1 MPHKRKRKHQDDIVL
16 NENISRHCNTKR
28 AGVADGKTKIDDSP
42 GGHPGQAARNNT
54 FQRRDSSSQ
63 HAKRAISKMPLARV
77 TSRNLSQGND
87 INLVRG
93 CLENKDSSAT
103 SLPDEISIKWTSRDP
118 KSKTKGLSSVLEADQ
133 ALHEKATDGPCPAL
147 ALLVQPAL
155 SKPREEASKED
166 VHRQAVLA
174 ETVLTRLN
182 GLEIINVASQEGTSV
197 PPLKS
202 ASTANQGTTI
212 ARDNQ
217 AVVLVHQESSKE
229 MSYPGSKKQ
238 N

>member
-1 MPHKRKRKHQDDIVL
+1 
-16 NENISRHCNTKR
+16 
-28 AGVADGKTKIDDSP
+28 
-42 GGHPGQAARNNT
+42 
-54 FQRRDSSSQ
+54 
-63 HAKRAISKMPLARV
+63 MPLARV

-133 ALHEKATDGPCPAL
+133 TLHEKATDGPCPVL

-155 SKPREEASKED
+155 SKPREEASKEA
-166 VHRQAVLA
+166 VHRQALLA
-174 ETVLTRLN
+174 ETVLTHLN
-182 GLEIINVASQEGTSV
+182 GLDIINAASQEATSV
-197 PPLKS
+197 SPLKS
-202 ASTANQGTTI
+202 ANAANQGTTT

-217 AVVLVHQESSKE
+217 AVVLIHQESSQEIGIDVTDAPKRKAN
-229 MSYPGSKKQ
+229 G
-238 N
+238 